1 MAIGKE
7 MPEEVK
13 TGTTTVAVALKDS
26 VVMGAE
32 RRATMGYLIA
42 HKATK
47 KVFKID
53 DNLGMTI
60 AGLVGDAQIL
70 VRYLRAEVELYRLKR
85 GLPITVLGAS
95 SLLAN
100 ILHGSRYYPYWV
112 GLILGGL
119 DSKGGQVFSLDAAG
133 GSIPDDYVSVGSG
146 SPFAYGVLEDG
157 HSKDI
162 RKEDAINLVMRAL
175 RAAQQRDAASGNGYT
190 IAIIDKDGYSEL
202 GEDDVEKRLKKI
214 SK

>member
-1 MAIGKE
+1 
-7 MPEEVK
+7 
-13 TGTTTVAVALKDS
+13 
-26 VVMGAE
+26 
-32 RRATMGYLIA
+32 
-42 HKATK
+42 
-47 KVFKID
+47 
-53 DNLGMTI
+53 
-60 AGLVGDAQIL
+60 
-70 VRYLRAEVELYRLKR
+70 
-85 GLPITVLGAS
+85 
-95 SLLAN
+95 
-100 ILHGSRYYPYWV
+100 
-112 GLILGGL
+112 
-119 DSKGGQVFSLDAAG
+119 G

>member
-85 GLPITVLGAS
+85 GLPMSVQGAS

-162 RKEDAINLVMRAL
+162 RKEDAINL
-175 RAAQQRDAASGNGYT
+175 
-190 IAIIDKDGYSEL
+190 II
-202 GEDDVEKRLKKI
+202 R
-214 SK
+214 